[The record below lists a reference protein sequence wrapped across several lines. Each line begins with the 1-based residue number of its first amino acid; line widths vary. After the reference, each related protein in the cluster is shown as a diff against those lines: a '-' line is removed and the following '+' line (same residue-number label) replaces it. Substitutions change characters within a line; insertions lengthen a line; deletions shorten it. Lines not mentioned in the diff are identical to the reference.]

1 MFFICNDVVGL
12 VTHLQWQGNG
22 WSTRFEPGSCSYCP
36 MIHKMD
42 LPSNITWQTWQAVRG
57 LTDSTAKKNSMP
69 TGIAWAGYRFSS
81 KFLYDFKK
89 IFDYSGYDRAEKKKF
104 PFKPKIL
111 RLELWSVSKWFLSK
125 WPFLILMK
133 SPFRSKNKTNYK
145 ADFSRWRNQSTN
157 VDNASFFIE
166 FHDRKK
172 VEVRKQLS
180 RDQTLCTAIHGDIYT
195 AFQWQT

>member
-1 MFFICNDVVGL
+1 M
-12 VTHLQWQGNG
+12 
-22 WSTRFEPGSCSYCP
+22 
-36 MIHKMD
+36 
-42 LPSNITWQTWQAVRG
+42 
-57 LTDSTAKKNSMP
+57 
-69 TGIAWAGYRFSS
+69 TGQ
-81 KFLYDFKK
+81 
-89 IFDYSGYDRAEKKKF
+89 KKKF

-111 RLELWSVSKWFLSK
+111 RLELWSVSSKWFLSK

-166 FHDRKK
+166 FHVQGRRRVWKSGVPVLFGEHNLSPHSWDRVNWSAKIWGCHGTPDTPRDDTPDVWK
-172 VEVRKQLS
+172 NCEVRKQIS
-180 RDQTLCTAIHGDIYT
+180 WDQTLCTAIHGDIYT

>member
-1 MFFICNDVVGL
+1 
-12 VTHLQWQGNG
+12 
-22 WSTRFEPGSCSYCP
+22 
-36 MIHKMD
+36 MILRKSLIIRDM
-42 LPSNITWQTWQAVRG
+42 
-57 LTDSTAKKNSMP
+57 
-69 TGIAWAGYRFSS
+69 TGR
-81 KFLYDFKK
+81 
-89 IFDYSGYDRAEKKKF
+89 KKKF

-166 FHDRKK
+166 FH
-172 VEVRKQLS
+172 VRQKRRGSETIFVRSNTMHCHS
-180 RDQTLCTAIHGDIYT
+180 RRHIHCVPMTNLGVKWCQIIVGLPMQSGMFIASMTHLPIWYLLYAVST
-195 AFQWQT
+195 